1 VSGTDQVLVS
11 GTFYKRSFNAA
22 TFLHNMIYKTNE
34 MRRMYMKKMRKAH
47 LWIGLICSI
56 FILIESVTGLLM
68 NEPWLIGQ
76 TQMEGNKGNFQAG
89 QFNRGAGQQ
98 GAFPSD
104 QNQAA
109 GQTQQAQAPKANGQT
124 QTNGQTQGQP
134 GQNAAVQF
142 GGRPG
147 GEGGTSS
154 ITGII
159 RGLHEGKIGTTNV
172 KWLVDLV
179 AVAMIFLTGSGIY
192 LSLKVLKADRK
203 RKNRN
208 SDGKVA

>member
-1 VSGTDQVLVS
+1 
-11 GTFYKRSFNAA
+11 
-22 TFLHNMIYKTNE
+22 
-34 MRRMYMKKMRKAH
+34 MKKMRKAH

-76 TQMEGNKGNFQAG
+76 TQMEGNRGNFQPG

-109 GQTQQAQAPKANGQT
+109 GQTQEQAPT
-124 QTNGQTQGQP
+124 TNGQSQGQP
-134 GQNAAVQF
+134 GQNAAGQF

-179 AVAMIFLTGSGIY
+179 AIAMIFLTGSGIY

-203 RKNRN
+203 RKNRKL
-208 SDGKVA
+208 DGQVA